1 MAAVTAPGS
10 PRFATTRWT
19 VVLAAGE
26 ATSQAARAALE
37 ELCRAYWFP
46 LYAFARRE
54 GASPELA
61 QDLVQGFFAHALEK
75 GTVGAADPARGR
87 FRSFLL
93 TSFRNYTKNE
103 RARDQALK
111 RGGGAT
117 LLSIGPDAEG
127 RLGVEPWHEETP
139 EQRFE
144 REWALGLLERALGA
158 VRASYAGRGQQA
170 VFDALKG
177 FLVGQ
182 DDRRYAEAGASLGLS
197 EGAVKVAVH
206 RLRDRYRR
214 ALRDE
219 VAQTVEDEAQVED
232 ELGAL
237 LGALS
242 RGSRA

>member
-1 MAAVTAPGS
+1 MTAPGS

-19 VVLAAGE
+19 VVLTAGDV
-26 ATSQAARAALE
+26 TSPSARAALDD
-37 ELCRAYWFP
+37 LCRAYWFP

-54 GASPELA
+54 GTTPEAA
-61 QDLVQGFFAHALEK
+61 QDLVQGFFTHVLEK

-103 RARDQALK
+103 RAREGALK

-117 LLSIGPDAEG
+117 IVPIGADAEG
-127 RLGVEPWHEETP
+127 RYGVEPSHEETP
-139 EQRFE
+139 ERRFE

-158 VRASYAGRGQQA
+158 VRTSYAGRGQAA

-177 FLVGQ
+177 FLVGS
-182 DDRRYAEAGASLGLS
+182 DDRRYADAGLALGLS

-206 RLRDRYRR
+206 RLRDRYRK
-214 ALRDE
+214 ALKDE
-219 VAQTVEDEAQVED
+219 VAQTVEDEGQVED

-237 LGALS
+237 LQALGGA
-242 RGSRA
+242 RA